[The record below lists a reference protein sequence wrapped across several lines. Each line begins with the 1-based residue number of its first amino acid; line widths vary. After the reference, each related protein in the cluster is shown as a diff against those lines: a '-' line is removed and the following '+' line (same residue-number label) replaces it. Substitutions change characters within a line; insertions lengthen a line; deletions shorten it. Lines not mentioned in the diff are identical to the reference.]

1 MTYAENMPVSISWL
15 IPADNIPKNLL
26 QLEMKKI
33 KLIKDYREELQQYIK
48 KQFDKVTML
57 SAIDEKSTRTK
68 KRRLSSNISFP
79 KQQSSFVPLSS
90 PRFYNRS

>member
-1 MTYAENMPVSISWL
+1 MPVSISWL
-15 IPADNIPKNLL
+15 IPADNIPKDLL

-33 KLIKDYREELQQYIK
+33 KLIKEDREELQQYIK
-48 KQFDKVTML
+48 KQFDNATSL
-57 SAIDEKSTRTK
+57 SAIDENSTKTTK
-68 KRRLSSNISFP
+68 NQRRSRNISLS